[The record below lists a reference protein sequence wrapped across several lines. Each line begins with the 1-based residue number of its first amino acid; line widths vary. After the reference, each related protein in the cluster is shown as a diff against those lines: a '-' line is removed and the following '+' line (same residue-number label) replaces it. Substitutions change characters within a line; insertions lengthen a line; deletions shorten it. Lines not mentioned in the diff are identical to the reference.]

1 MKEIPENKQD
11 AIKILNNQ
19 LGLIKQ
25 ESEKNPNQLVELTDA
40 MCKVTSVLKSLCELG
55 IIW

>member
-25 ESEKNPNQLVELTDA
+25 ESEKNLNQLVELTDA
-40 MCKVTSVLKSLCELG
+40 MCKVTSVLKSLCESG